1 MSRTRYAAV
10 TGARSSRE
18 VAAYLPDNYR
28 LANADGPFGPDSL
41 AFEGVYYIEG
51 EDVAGW
57 TLDGYVIPRLA
68 SGMIACREQ
77 FLHIEDVGGPESG
90 PSISSWLEDEPQGS
104 PRV

>member
-1 MSRTRYAAV
+1 MPAPTRYAAV
-10 TGARSSRE
+10 TGARSDRE
-18 VAAYLPDNYR
+18 VRAYLPDNYR
-28 LANADGPFGPDSL
+28 LVSSEDEPYFDGTRI
-41 AFEGVYYIEG
+41 IEG

-90 PSISSWLEDEPQGS
+90 PSISTWLEDEPQS
-104 PRV
+104 